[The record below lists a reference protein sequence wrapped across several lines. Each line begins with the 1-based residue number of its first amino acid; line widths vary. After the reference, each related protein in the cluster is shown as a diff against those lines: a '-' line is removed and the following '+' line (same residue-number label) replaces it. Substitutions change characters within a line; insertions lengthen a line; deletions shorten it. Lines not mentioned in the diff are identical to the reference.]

1 MSKLL
6 LFAAPSGA
14 GKTTIVKHLLQ
25 EYEELA
31 FSISATTRPRRP
43 HEVDGQDYYF
53 ISDAQFQEFISQDA
67 FLEWEEVY
75 PGSCYGTLRREVER
89 LWALGKHI
97 VFDIDVLGALNIK
110 KQYPEASL
118 AVFIKPPSLEA
129 LHTRLRARNTESEE
143 SLQKRLDKAAEEMAF
158 ENQFDLAIVND
169 ELESA
174 LAQAERIV
182 EQFIYQS

>member
-97 VFDIDVLGALNIK
+97 VFDIDVLGALNVK
-110 KQYPEASL
+110 KQYPEAL